1 MLYIGMAVIASGF
14 MRNYLVALFI
24 TNLEKVLNSLMKVT
38 NETIVKYQ
46 ILDFRNIVN
55 EIGYFFRVNNVSVD
69 TDPNL

>member
-1 MLYIGMAVIASGF
+1 MAVIASGF